1 MKKCKG
7 IEQYACA
14 ELIEKFQF
22 GYTLRSFI
30 PYQNLSLAENSY
42 VRTNLLISRLQTSP
56 LTLQYGFDQM
66 DTYSEIMCICA
77 MCVCLDDKNDYYDAF
92 KFFLFSIIAVTV
104 SEYIYMHMVSFLS
117 FSRSID

>member
-1 MKKCKG
+1 M
-7 IEQYACA
+7 
-14 ELIEKFQF
+14 LV
-22 GYTLRSFI
+22 
-30 PYQNLSLAENSY
+30 LS
-42 VRTNLLISRLQTSP
+42 LLISKIPVWIHTKVLDPISKSFSCRKQLLTNKSTYFKTVQTSP

-77 MCVCLDDKNDYYDAF
+77 MCVCLDDKNDCYDAF